1 MLRYSLRQIAITTC
15 FQCKGDEGN
24 HRGSLTMPI
33 LSQALT
39 MVLYIGTMKTQG
51 TEIIGV
57 ELSLTV
63 TLGPIL
69 RLSTAAGW

>member
-1 MLRYSLRQIAITTC
+1 
-15 FQCKGDEGN
+15 
-24 HRGSLTMPI
+24 MPI

-51 TEIIGV
+51 TEIRGV

-63 TLGPIL
+63 TLEPIL